1 MNKLRTESM
10 KAVQKWQEYHFDG
23 SERTYVRHQVTQDD
37 IDNTSIPITDN
48 YIGIERILPPISHRN
63 ITKCS
68 PSSIGIFRTRC
79 CHLTKGNL
87 SNFHMTM
94 EHLDLI
100 DETFGSR
107 GQNIR
112 FNRHTDK
119 LYLDLVWAI
128 TLNQLSANRSPDL
141 ELNDYIVMV
150 AFKKLDPEE
159 NTDATLICG

>member
-1 MNKLRTESM
+1 MKL
-10 KAVQKWQEYHFDG
+10 VQKWQEYHFDG

-37 IDNTSIPITDN
+37 IDNTCIPITDN

-63 ITKCS
+63 ITKYVLLQVS
-68 PSSIGIFRTRC
+68 VYISNEMP
-79 CHLTKGNL
+79 HLTKGNL

-119 LYLDLVWAI
+119 LYLDLVC
-128 TLNQLSANRSPDL
+128 LHHP
-141 ELNDYIVMV
+141 
-150 AFKKLDPEE
+150 K
-159 NTDATLICG
+159 